1 MYEQVGCNAK
11 KKGMYKKEGGRR
23 RQKSLRRRSSHNL
36 ISKKREKKYKN
47 NASQQVNICA
57 FCNDPLHMEDV
68 TRSVSV
74 ESCIH
79 RFHLE
84 CIALWWQT
92 TKDDKL
98 DFTCPECR
106 KPIQVSKEPDWR
118 NKDLLNHEMIRNQLD
133 LMKFL

>member
-1 MYEQVGCNAK
+1 
-11 KKGMYKKEGGRR
+11 
-23 RQKSLRRRSSHNL
+23 
-36 ISKKREKKYKN
+36 
-47 NASQQVNICA
+47 
-57 FCNDPLHMEDV
+57 MEDV